1 MNNNSSYELKK
12 IVIPEDVPETISDDL
27 AINKFK
33 SLFKLDTYYR
43 DNYSLNINFQS
54 KDTSG
59 NTINYFKPHHTQ
71 SHHTQS
77 HHTQSHHT
85 QHHSTQHDPTQHH
98 PSNINYLID
107 IKKMKSNNFSLIKDE
122 INIKHKIFNLEGLVY
137 CKKETWNNCFDISN
151 NFLTPSE
158 NNVNYFFFTKFMME
172 LRNSL
177 FGSMHYV
184 GRSFSD
190 KQILIGNL
198 ANYYIQ
204 YLSQKMF
211 GHPQLFELFK
221 NLRNI
226 KKKINSQLEDVID
239 NFSDIKKINN
249 LLNLIPPKIENTHV
263 LSVPLKINKPDFNM
277 AVFKDLDT
285 FDNEVNFDTFWIIH
299 ILII

>member
-59 NTINYFKPHHTQ
+59 NIINYFKTH
-71 SHHTQS
+71 S
-77 HHTQSHHT
+77 T
-85 QHHSTQHDPTQHH
+85 QHHSTQHH

-151 NFLTPSE
+151 NFLMPSE

>member
-1 MNNNSSYELKK
+1 MDSSYELKK

-33 SLFKLDTYYR
+33 SLFKLDIYYR

-54 KDTSG
+54 KDASG
-59 NTINYFKPHHTQ
+59 NIINYFKTHNI
-71 SHHTQS
+71 
-77 HHTQSHHT
+77 
-85 QHHSTQHDPTQHH
+85 QHHSTQQHNAQQH
-98 PSNINYLID
+98 NAQQHNAQQHQPSNINYLID

-137 CKKETWNNCFDISN
+137 CKKEIWNNCFDISN

-172 LRNSL
+172 LRNYL

-239 NFSDIKKINN
+239 NFSDIKKIDN

-277 AVFKDLDT
+277 AVFKDLNT

>member
-1 MNNNSSYELKK
+1 MNNNSSYEIKK

-59 NTINYFKPHHTQ
+59 NIINYFKTHSTQ
-71 SHHTQS
+71 HSP
-77 HHTQSHHT
+77 T
-85 QHHSTQHDPTQHH
+85 QHHSTQHHS
-98 PSNINYLID
+98 SNINYLID

-277 AVFKDLDT
+277 TVFKDLDT